1 MNEALHHPHE
11 GRSNTIRDSLAELEP
26 KAQRTYTPTQAVL
39 ARSAG
44 IYHWT
49 PEGRRLYDF
58 TSGVLVS
65 NLGHNPVSWTR
76 RFFRYMG
83 WPVDSPAAGTVGPQ
97 PPLNGPV
104 VKAVPAGY
112 FAAQPMTAYNAVTTV
127 ETEASKRLVA
137 ALRRAAG

>member
-1 MNEALHHPHE
+1 MTTPPHHPHE
-11 GRSNTIRDSLAELEP
+11 SASNATRDQLARFEP
-26 KAQRTYTPTQAVL
+26 RALRTFTPTQAVL

-83 WPVDSPAAGTVGPQ
+83 WPVDSQAAAGAGPQ
-97 PPLNGPV
+97 PPLNGPSV
-104 VKAVPAGY
+104 
-112 FAAQPMTAYNAVTTV
+112 Q
-127 ETEASKRLVA
+127 
-137 ALRRAAG
+137 ALTPGHF